1 MTCLPRRSLRG
12 LGAGVMLSGV
22 VFAGCATSSTESAA
36 RESEVSVSI
45 GASTTVIAPA
55 ATTVPP
61 SEPVQT
67 TVAPSPAIAAPVVQ
81 PLPVPVAPPTDID
94 ADEAVVELGS
104 IEIPSLGLS
113 TTLYEGIR
121 LPTFDRGPGHWPGT
135 ALPGE
140 FGNAVIGGHRTSGT
154 KPFRHLDDL
163 VPGDP
168 VIFTTLKGRFVYSV
182 TSTEIVS
189 PDELRVISQN
199 PGFTATL
206 FACNPV
212 GSTRERIV
220 VHLSLVSS

>member
-1 MTCLPRRSLRG
+1 M
-12 LGAGVMLSGV
+12 MLSGL
-22 VFAGCATSSTESAA
+22 VFAGCAKSSAA
-36 RESEVSVSI
+36 NVAKDPEVSVSI
-45 GASTTVIAPA
+45 VASTTVLASAP
-55 ATTVPP
+55 TTVPP
-61 SEPVQT
+61 FEPVQT
-67 TVAPSPAIAAPVVQ
+67 TVAPSSPAVVAPLVQ
-81 PLPVPVAPPTDID
+81 PLPVPVAPPTDND

-104 IEIPSLGLS
+104 IEIPSLGLLS
-113 TTLYEGIR
+113 TLYEGIR

-140 FGNAVIGGHRTSGT
+140 FGNAVIGGHRTSST
-154 KPFRHLDDL
+154 HPFRHLDDL

-189 PDELRVISQN
+189 PDNLGVVRQN